1 MTQPIIAAS
10 VTQPGTRHIN
20 SETPNQDSVYFELL
34 PDGQGI
40 VAAVSDGAGSASRAK
55 EGSQLAA
62 KYAVKRAVQAI
73 RDDEP
78 INHAVQAGLHTA
90 REAIKHRAHIVHRQA
105 LPEPQVTDSGAHPER
120 AKTQA
125 SKVVDLMADYHCT
138 LVLVAWVG
146 DEAAAAQIGDGAAI
160 AESAGTCKM
169 LTIPQRGEYANE
181 TYFVTEPH
189 FRQTIFNRETSG
201 ITAIMLFTDGLQN
214 HAVDFRNKKAHD
226 LFAPAVIAKL
236 REPDES
242 HTITQE
248 LGTEIRSTQT
258 GAGGGTTDDAR
269 AGEALFQWLT
279 ENVGRTDDDMSLIVA
294 ARLYDG

>member
-1 MTQPIIAAS
+1 M
-10 VTQPGTRHIN
+10 
-20 SETPNQDSVYFELL
+20 
-34 PDGQGI
+34 
-40 VAAVSDGAGSASRAK
+40 
-55 EGSQLAA
+55 
-62 KYAVKRAVQAI
+62 
-73 RDDEP
+73 
-78 INHAVQAGLHTA
+78 
-90 REAIKHRAHIVHRQA
+90 
-105 LPEPQVTDSGAHPER
+105 TDSGTHPER

-146 DEAAAAQIGDGAAI
+146 DRAAAAQIGDGAAI
-160 AESAGTCKM
+160 AESGGTCKM

-236 REPDES
+236 REPDKS
-242 HTITQE
+242 HIRANE
-248 LGTEIRSTQT
+248 IDAEIR
-258 GAGGGTTDDAR
+258 GVRVHADGTTTDYAH
-269 AGEALFQWLT
+269 AGDTLFQWLT
-279 ENVGRTDDDMSLIVA
+279 EHVGRTDDDMSLIVA